1 MRTTPRHLKALLRQ
15 AAAIAHD
22 RELSTAL
29 RDLRAEFD
37 CRERGDIT
45 ADELSDRIH
54 RFHDGMSR
62 EIWRRYA
69 TNDLEPVVAM
79 AVAMAVLSRNELPKA
94 LLDHLAGLIESY
106 EQDSLR

>member
-1 MRTTPRHLKALLRQ
+1 MRTMSRHLKALLRQ

-22 RELSTAL
+22 RELSAAL

-37 CRERGDIT
+37 GWERGDIT
-45 ADELSDRIH
+45 PDELNDRIH

-69 TNDLEPVVAM
+69 TNHLEPVVAM
-79 AVAMAVLSRNELPKA
+79 AVATAVLRRDELPKE
-94 LLDHLAGLIESY
+94 LLDHLAELIELY

>member
-1 MRTTPRHLKALLRQ
+1 MRTTPRHFKVLLRQ

-37 CRERGDIT
+37 GWERGDIT
-45 ADELSDRIH
+45 ADELNDRIH
-54 RFHDGMSR
+54 RFHDGTSR

-69 TNDLEPVVAM
+69 TNDLEPVVAI
-79 AVAMAVLSRNELPKA
+79 AVATAVLSRDELSEE
-94 LLDHLAGLIESY
+94 LLDHLAELIELY
-106 EQDSLR
+106 RQDSPR

>member
-22 RELSTAL
+22 RELSAAL

-37 CRERGDIT
+37 CWGRGDIT
-45 ADELSDRIH
+45 ADELNDRIH
-54 RFHDGMSR
+54 RCHDGMSR

-69 TNDLEPVVAM
+69 RNHIEPVVAI

>member
-1 MRTTPRHLKALLRQ
+1 MRTTSRHLKALVRQ
-15 AAAIAHD
+15 AAAMAHD
-22 RELSTAL
+22 RELSAAL

-37 CRERGDIT
+37 CWERGDIT
-45 ADELSDRIH
+45 ADQLNDGIH

-69 TNDLEPVVAM
+69 TNHLEPVVAM
-79 AVAMAVLSRNELPKA
+79 AVATAVLSRDELPKD

-106 EQDSLR
+106 EHGGLR

>member
-1 MRTTPRHLKALLRQ
+1 MRTTPRHFKVLLRQ

-37 CRERGDIT
+37 GWERGDIT
-45 ADELSDRIH
+45 ADELNDRIH
-54 RFHDGMSR
+54 RFHDGTSR

-69 TNDLEPVVAM
+69 TNHLEPVVAI
-79 AVAMAVLSRNELPKA
+79 AVAMSVLSRDELPKD
-94 LLDHLAGLIESY
+94 LLDHLASLIESY